1 MEGIEK
7 NKAAKIKMIHLFIFI
22 LLSNPL
28 TLPLSPLGEGGGEGN
43 FKVCMLLRKHLI
55 DSMNEIVVPVYWKDM
70 DIR

>member
-7 NKAAKIKMIHLFIFI
+7 SKAVRIKMIHLFIFV

-28 TLPLSPLGEGGGEGN
+28 TLPLSPLGRGGGWGN

-55 DSMNEIVVPVYWKDM
+55 NPMSEILVPVYWKDM